1 MGYYGMITAISL
13 DFINVIKLRKCLDE
27 LEELD
32 VGDPLRDNID
42 LDISEFSDLQE
53 YDIKLNGDE
62 KEYLP
67 IISKYAMGIIEV
79 QGDEIGDFRKWI
91 LYGNG
96 EYSIHYG
103 KVVYDV

>member
-1 MGYYGMITAISL
+1 MRTFEGNLKYGS
-13 DFINVIKLRKCLDE
+13 VIKLIN
-27 LEELD
+27 
-32 VGDPLRDNID
+32 DPEKLWRLLVKENY